1 MISTRVKKNISKGN
15 FDKMKINNKIDK
27 IFGPSGVFAGY
38 VLIVIGGISSFYYP
52 GALILLIIG
61 VYTAFTSTGTTIDTD
76 KKKVKHYISHFGL
89 FRSGKWLPLESFSAI
104 KIAKSNLSYTTFS
117 RSNRRTG
124 IKKTGYRISL
134 VTDNKKSG
142 IPIMHSNQLPEAKR
156 KAEELSQLL
165 GLAVEITKRGSRVQ
179 QPR

>member
-1 MISTRVKKNISKGN
+1 
-15 FDKMKINNKIDK
+15 MKINNKIDK

-38 VLIVIGGISSFYYP
+38 VLIAIGGISSFFYP
-52 GALILLIIG
+52 GALILLFIG
-61 VYTAFTSTGTTIDTD
+61 VYTAFTTTGTTIDTD

-104 KIAKSNLSYTTFS
+104 KIAKSNLRYTSFS
-117 RSNRRTG
+117 RSNRSTEM
-124 IKKTGYRISL
+124 KKTGYRITL

-142 IPIMHSNQLPEAKR
+142 IPVMHCSLLPEAKQ

-165 GLAVEITKRGSRVQ
+165 GLAIEITKRKAGFHLRK
-179 QPR
+179 